1 MSLTPSPQ
9 MNSEQSSKSTPQHCV
24 EESLRK
30 DQMTKPA
37 VGAASVYSHE
47 SLHLLCHCWDCLPRC
62 SQNWLLHGYHP
73 VLLFTDSQC
82 PAMGQHIRPLK
93 CLW

>member
-62 SQNWLLHGYHP
+62 SQN
-73 VLLFTDSQC
+73 SC
-82 PAMGQHIRPLK
+82 MGITLSCSSLILSAQQWASTYAL
-93 CLW
+93 